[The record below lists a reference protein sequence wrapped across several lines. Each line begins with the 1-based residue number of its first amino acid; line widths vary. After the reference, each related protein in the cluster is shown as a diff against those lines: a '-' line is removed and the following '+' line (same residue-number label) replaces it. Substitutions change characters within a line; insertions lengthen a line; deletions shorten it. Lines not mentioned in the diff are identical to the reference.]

1 MFLYTTVVIR
11 DKVFLL
17 FALILYFPV
26 YERFQG
32 SIETLKDAW
41 PLYRWHALETVPFYK
56 TAHTGLFKYFLTF
69 TNLFDFFFLPFWYF
83 FDQAC
88 FQLII

>member
-1 MFLYTTVVIR
+1 MFLYTTVVIH
-11 DKVFLL
+11 DKVFQLS
-17 FALILYFPV
+17 ALILYFPA

-32 SIETLKDAW
+32 CIKTLKDAW
-41 PLYRWHALETVPFYK
+41 PLYRGHALEQSYIYK
-56 TAHTGLFKYFLTF
+56 TAHTGLFKRFLTF